1 MRLQTQSINLFTI
14 FKLLFHK
21 PILTMLYTS
30 KILSVFLLLFYSA
43 LTLAQDA
50 QQAITIEK
58 ILALKSVSDVQISP
72 DGKWVAYTVSEND
85 LKKDKR
91 LKRVYII
98 PITGG
103 EAIAITGKE
112 YSASQPRWSADNKYL
127 SFLASKGENEKTQ
140 VWLSN
145 RLGGD
150 SEVLTKIPQGVNEHE
165 WSPTENKLLLVL
177 TDPKPEELTAD
188 KEDDKKVKPY
198 VIDRRQFKQDY
209 VGYLDR
215 YRNHVYTLTPGDS
228 LATQLTFGDFDDSAP
243 VWSPD
248 GKKIA
253 FVSNRTEDPDGNADT
268 NIWVVS
274 ASGQNSDKTL
284 VQVTTNPNKDDSP
297 TWSPDGKSI
306 AYRTVLNGKILWY
319 AGEKL
324 AISPAIGGKARVLT
338 ESLDRNI
345 SMPKFTA
352 DGTAVLFLLEENG
365 ASVLASVGLKGE
377 NLKRV
382 ISGNISVGNYA
393 LKGETIVPLLGKVDL
408 SNNLYTYEKNKLKE
422 LTTVNDALLAS
433 TKKPIIEKINYNST
447 DGTPIEGF
455 VVKPIDFD
463 ASKKY
468 PTILWIH
475 GGPTAQYDFSFDTEP
490 QLFAA
495 QGYVVLLIN
504 PRGSTGYG
512 EAFCKAIFADWG
524 NLDYQDVMSGVDY
537 AITQGYAD
545 PDLLTVGGWSYGG
558 ILTNYVI
565 TKTNRF
571 KAALSGASEALYRA
585 NYGHDHYQLTW
596 EQELGLPWENK
607 DAWERISPY
616 NDVAKILTPTLWM
629 GGSDDWNVPI
639 LNSEQMYMAMKRLGR
654 ETQLIV
660 YPGEHHGIQRPSFQ
674 KDRFERYLAWMKKYV
689 K

>member
-1 MRLQTQSINLFTI
+1 MFIEPKTLLIFLCFLSSLVIN
-14 FKLLFHK
+14 
-21 PILTMLYTS
+21 
-30 KILSVFLLLFYSA
+30 
-43 LTLAQDA
+43 AQNT
-50 QQAITIEK
+50 QQAITIDNL
-58 ILALKSVSDVQISP
+58 LALKKVSDVQISP
-72 DGKWVAYTVSEND
+72 DGKWVAYTVLEND
-85 LKKDKR
+85 LKKDKT
-91 LKRVYII
+91 LKRVYK
-98 PITGG
+98 
-103 EAIAITGKE
+103 IAITGGDPIAISGRE
-112 YSASQPRWSADNKYL
+112 FSASQPKWSSDNKYL
-127 SFLASKGENEKTQ
+127 SFLASKGEDEKTQ
-140 VWLSN
+140 VWISN

-150 SEVLTKIPQGVNEHE
+150 AEVLTKIPQGVNEHI

-177 TDPKPEELTAD
+177 TDPKPEELTLS
-188 KEDDKKVKPY
+188 KEDDKKAKPY

-215 YRNHVYTLTPGDS
+215 YRNHIYTLTPGDS
-228 LATQLTFGDFDDSAP
+228 MATQFTFGDFDDSDPA
-243 VWSPD
+243 WSPD

-253 FVSNRTEDPDGNADT
+253 FVSNRTEDPDSNADT

-274 ASGQNSDKTL
+274 VDSKKTDTTL
-284 VQVTTNPNKDDSP
+284 VQVTTNQNQDDSP
-297 TWSPDGKSI
+297 TWSPNGKNI
-306 AYRTVLNGKILWY
+306 AYKTVLNGKLLWY

-324 AISPAIGGKARVLT
+324 AISASSGGQASILT
-338 ESLDRNI
+338 ETLDRNI
-345 SMPKFTA
+345 SAPKFST
-352 DGTAVLFLLEENG
+352 DGKTILFLLEENG
-365 ASVLASVGLKGE
+365 TSVLASIDTKGK
-377 NLKRV
+377 NFKR
-382 ISGNISVGNYA
+382 IIAGNISISGYDIQA
-393 LKGETIVPLLGKVDL
+393 ETIVPILGTE
-408 SNNLYTYEKNKLKE
+408 NRPYNLYTFEKDKLKE
-422 LTTVNDALLAS
+422 LTSVNDVLLAGI
-433 TKKPIIEKINYNST
+433 KKPIIEKINFKST

-455 VVKPIDFD
+455 VVKPIDFVT
-463 ASKKY
+463 SKKY

-475 GGPTAQYDFSFDTEP
+475 GGPTAQYDFSFDLES

-495 QGYVVLLIN
+495 NGYVVLLIN

-512 EAFCKAIFADWG
+512 EDFCKAIFADWG
-524 NLDYQDVMSGVDY
+524 QLDFQDVMSGVDY
-537 AITQGYAD
+537 AIAQGYAD
-545 PDLLTVGGWSYGG
+545 LNQLSVGGWSYGG

-607 DAWERISPY
+607 EAWERISPY
-616 NDVAKILTPTLWM
+616 NDVAKIVTPTLWM

-660 YPGEHHGIQRPSFQ
+660 YPGEHHGIRRPSFQ

>member
-1 MRLQTQSINLFTI
+1 MFFEPKTLLIFLCFVSSLFIN
-14 FKLLFHK
+14 
-21 PILTMLYTS
+21 
-30 KILSVFLLLFYSA
+30 
-43 LTLAQDA
+43 AQNT
-50 QQAITIEK
+50 QQAITIDNL
-58 ILALKSVSDVQISP
+58 LALNKVSDVQISP
-72 DGKWVAYTVSEND
+72 DGKWVAYTVLEND
-85 LKKDKR
+85 IKKDKS
-91 LKRVYII
+91 LKRLYK
-98 PITGG
+98 
-103 EAIAITGKE
+103 IAITGGDPIAITGRE
-112 YSASQPRWSADNKYL
+112 FSASQPQWSSDNKYL
-127 SFLASKGENEKTQ
+127 SFLASKGEDEKTQ
-140 VWLSN
+140 VWISN

-150 SEVLTKIPQGVNEHE
+150 AEVLTKIPQGVNEHI

-177 TDPKPEELTAD
+177 TDPKPEELTLT
-188 KEDDKKVKPY
+188 KEDDKKAKPY

-215 YRNHVYTLTPGDS
+215 YRNHIYTFTPGDS
-228 LATQLTFGDFDDSAP
+228 MATQFTFGDFDDSDPA
-243 VWSPD
+243 WSPD

-253 FVSNRTEDPDGNADT
+253 FVSNRTEDPDSNADT

-274 ASGQNSDKTL
+274 VDSKKTDTTL
-284 VQVTTNPNKDDSP
+284 VQVTTNQNQDDSP
-297 TWSPDGKSI
+297 TWSPNGKHIAYKTVLDGK
-306 AYRTVLNGKILWY
+306 LLWY

-324 AISPAIGGKARVLT
+324 AISASSGGQASILT
-338 ESLDRNI
+338 ETLDRNI
-345 SMPKFTA
+345 SAPKFST
-352 DGTAVLFLLEENG
+352 DGKTILFLLEENG
-365 ASVLASVGLKGE
+365 TSVLASIDTKGK
-377 NLKRV
+377 NFKR
-382 ISGNISVGNYA
+382 IIAGNISISGYDIQA
-393 LKGETIVPLLGKVDL
+393 ETIVPILGTENRP
-408 SNNLYTYEKNKLKE
+408 NNLYTFEKNKLKE
-422 LTTVNDALLAS
+422 LTFVNDLLLAGI
-433 TKKPIIEKINYNST
+433 KKPIIEKINFKST

-463 ASKKY
+463 TSKKY

-475 GGPTAQYDFSFDTEP
+475 GGPTAQYDFSFDPES

-495 QGYVVLLIN
+495 NGYVVLLIN

-512 EAFCKAIFADWG
+512 EDFCKAIFADWG
-524 NLDYQDVMSGVDY
+524 QLDFQDVMSGVDY
-537 AITQGYAD
+537 AIAQGYAD
-545 PDLLTVGGWSYGG
+545 LNQLSVGGWSYGG

-607 DAWERISPY
+607 EAWERISPY
-616 NDVAKILTPTLWM
+616 NDVDKIVTPTLWM

-660 YPGEHHGIQRPSFQ
+660 YPGEHHGIRRPSFQ

>member
-1 MRLQTQSINLFTI
+1 MFFEPKTLLIFLCFVSSLFIN
-14 FKLLFHK
+14 
-21 PILTMLYTS
+21 
-30 KILSVFLLLFYSA
+30 
-43 LTLAQDA
+43 AQNT
-50 QQAITIEK
+50 QQAITIDNL
-58 ILALKSVSDVQISP
+58 LALKKVSDVQISP
-72 DGKWVAYTVSEND
+72 DGKWVAYTVLEND
-85 LKKDKR
+85 IKKDKS
-91 LKRVYII
+91 LKRLYK
-98 PITGG
+98 
-103 EAIAITGKE
+103 IAITGGDPIAITGRE
-112 YSASQPRWSADNKYL
+112 FSASQPQWSSDNKYL
-127 SFLASKGENEKTQ
+127 SFLASKGEDEKTQ
-140 VWLSN
+140 VWISN

-150 SEVLTKIPQGVNEHE
+150 AEVLTKIPQGVNEHI

-177 TDPKPEELTAD
+177 TDPKPEELTLT
-188 KEDDKKVKPY
+188 KEDDKKAKPY

-209 VGYLDR
+209 VGYLDQ
-215 YRNHVYTLTPGDS
+215 YRNHIYTFTPGDS
-228 LATQLTFGDFDDSAP
+228 MATQFTFGDFDDSDPA
-243 VWSPD
+243 WSPD

-253 FVSNRTEDPDGNADT
+253 FVSNRTEDPDSNADT

-274 ASGQNSDKTL
+274 VDSKKTDTTL
-284 VQVTTNPNKDDSP
+284 VQVTTNQNQDDSP
-297 TWSPDGKSI
+297 TWSPNGKHIAYKTVLDGK
-306 AYRTVLNGKILWY
+306 LLWY

-324 AISPAIGGKARVLT
+324 AISASSGGQASILT
-338 ESLDRNI
+338 ETLDRNI
-345 SMPKFTA
+345 SAPKFST
-352 DGTAVLFLLEENG
+352 DGKTILFLLEENG
-365 ASVLASVGLKGE
+365 TSVLASIDTKGK
-377 NLKRV
+377 NFKR
-382 ISGNISVGNYA
+382 IIAGNISISGYDIQA
-393 LKGETIVPLLGKVDL
+393 ETIVPILGTENRP
-408 SNNLYTYEKNKLKE
+408 NNLYTFEKNKLKE
-422 LTTVNDALLAS
+422 LTFVNDLLLAGI
-433 TKKPIIEKINYNST
+433 KKPIIEKINFKST

-463 ASKKY
+463 TSKKY

-475 GGPTAQYDFSFDTEP
+475 GGPTAQYDFSFDPES

-495 QGYVVLLIN
+495 NGYVVLLIN

-512 EAFCKAIFADWG
+512 EDFCKAIFADWG
-524 NLDYQDVMSGVDY
+524 QLDFQDVMSGVDY
-537 AITQGYAD
+537 AIAQGYAD
-545 PDLLTVGGWSYGG
+545 LNQLSVGGWSYGG

-607 DAWERISPY
+607 EAWERISPY
-616 NDVAKILTPTLWM
+616 NDVAKIVTPTLWM

-660 YPGEHHGIQRPSFQ
+660 YPGEHHGIRRPSFQ

>member
-1 MRLQTQSINLFTI
+1 MFIQPKTLLIFLCFLSSLIIN
-14 FKLLFHK
+14 
-21 PILTMLYTS
+21 
-30 KILSVFLLLFYSA
+30 
-43 LTLAQDA
+43 AQNT
-50 QQAITIEK
+50 QQAITIDNL
-58 ILALKSVSDVQISP
+58 LALKKVSDVQISP
-72 DGKWVAYTVSEND
+72 DGKWVAYTVLEND
-85 LKKDKR
+85 LKKDKS
-91 LKRVYII
+91 LKRVYKIAI
-98 PITGG
+98 AGG
-103 EAIAITGKE
+103 DPIAITGRE
-112 YSASQPRWSADNKYL
+112 FSASQPQWSSDNKYL
-127 SFLASKGENEKTQ
+127 SFLASKGEDEKIQ
-140 VWLSN
+140 VWISN

-150 SEVLTKIPQGVNEHE
+150 AEVLTKIPQGVNEHI

-177 TDPKPEELTAD
+177 TDPKPEELTLS
-188 KEDDKKVKPY
+188 KEDDKKAKPY

-215 YRNHVYTLTPGDS
+215 YRNHIYTLTPGDS
-228 LATQLTFGDFDDSAP
+228 MATQFTFGDFDDSDPA
-243 VWSPD
+243 WSPD

-253 FVSNRTEDPDGNADT
+253 FVSNRTEDPDSNADT

-274 ASGQNSDKTL
+274 VDSKKTDTTL
-284 VQVTTNPNKDDSP
+284 VQVTTNQNQDDSP
-297 TWSPDGKSI
+297 TWSPNGKHI
-306 AYRTVLNGKILWY
+306 AYKTVLNGKLLWY

-324 AISPAIGGKARVLT
+324 AISASSGGQASILT
-338 ESLDRNI
+338 ETLDRNI
-345 SMPKFTA
+345 SAPKFST
-352 DGTAVLFLLEENG
+352 DGKAILFLLEENG
-365 ASVLASVGLKGE
+365 TSVLASIDTKGK
-377 NLKRV
+377 NFKR
-382 ISGNISVGNYA
+382 IIAGNISISGYDIQA
-393 LKGETIVPLLGKVDL
+393 ETIAPILGTE
-408 SNNLYTYEKNKLKE
+408 NRPYNLYTFEKDKLKE
-422 LTTVNDALLAS
+422 LTSVNDVLLAGI
-433 TKKPIIEKINYNST
+433 KKPIIEKINFKST

-463 ASKKY
+463 TSIKY

-475 GGPTAQYDFSFDTEP
+475 GGPTAQYDFSFDPES

-495 QGYVVLLIN
+495 NGYVVLLIN

-512 EAFCKAIFADWG
+512 EDFCKAIFADWG
-524 NLDYQDVMSGVDY
+524 QLDFQDVMSGVDY
-537 AITQGYAD
+537 AIAQGYAD
-545 PDLLTVGGWSYGG
+545 LNQLSVGGWSYGG

-607 DAWERISPY
+607 EAWERISPY

-660 YPGEHHGIQRPSFQ
+660 YPGEHHGIRRPSFQ

>member
-1 MRLQTQSINLFTI
+1 MFIQPKTLLIFLCFLSSLIIN
-14 FKLLFHK
+14 
-21 PILTMLYTS
+21 
-30 KILSVFLLLFYSA
+30 
-43 LTLAQDA
+43 AQNT
-50 QQAITIEK
+50 QQAITIDNL
-58 ILALKSVSDVQISP
+58 LALKKVSDVQISP
-72 DGKWVAYTVSEND
+72 DGKWVAYTVLEND
-85 LKKDKR
+85 LKKDKS
-91 LKRVYII
+91 LKRVYKIAI
-98 PITGG
+98 AGG
-103 EAIAITGKE
+103 DPIAITGRE
-112 YSASQPRWSADNKYL
+112 FSASQPQWSSDNKYL
-127 SFLASKGENEKTQ
+127 SFLASKGEDEKTQ
-140 VWLSN
+140 VWISN

-150 SEVLTKIPQGVNEHE
+150 AEVLTKIPQGVNEHI

-177 TDPKPEELTAD
+177 TDPKPEELTLS
-188 KEDDKKVKPY
+188 KEDDKKAKPY

-215 YRNHVYTLTPGDS
+215 YRNHIYTLTPGDS
-228 LATQLTFGDFDDSAP
+228 MATQFTFGDFDDSDPA
-243 VWSPD
+243 WSPD

-253 FVSNRTEDPDGNADT
+253 FVRNRTEDPDSNADT

-274 ASGQNSDKTL
+274 VDSKKTDTTL
-284 VQVTTNPNKDDSP
+284 VQVTTNQNQDDSP
-297 TWSPDGKSI
+297 TWSPNGKHI
-306 AYRTVLNGKILWY
+306 AYKTVLNGKLLWY

-324 AISPAIGGKARVLT
+324 AISASSGGQASILT
-338 ESLDRNI
+338 ETLDRNI
-345 SMPKFTA
+345 SAPKFST
-352 DGTAVLFLLEENG
+352 DGKAILFLLEENG
-365 ASVLASVGLKGE
+365 TSVLASIDTKGK
-377 NLKRV
+377 NFKR
-382 ISGNISVGNYA
+382 IIAGNISISGYDIQA
-393 LKGETIVPLLGKVDL
+393 ETIAPILGTE
-408 SNNLYTYEKNKLKE
+408 NRPYNLYTFEKDKLKE
-422 LTTVNDALLAS
+422 LTSVNDVLLAGI
-433 TKKPIIEKINYNST
+433 KKPIIEKINFKST

-463 ASKKY
+463 TSIKY

-475 GGPTAQYDFSFDTEP
+475 GGPTAQYDFSFDPES

-495 QGYVVLLIN
+495 NGYVVLLIN

-512 EAFCKAIFADWG
+512 EDFCKAIFADWG
-524 NLDYQDVMSGVDY
+524 QLDFQDVMSGVDY
-537 AITQGYAD
+537 AIAQGYAD
-545 PDLLTVGGWSYGG
+545 LNQLSVGGWSYGG

-607 DAWERISPY
+607 EAWERISPY

-660 YPGEHHGIQRPSFQ
+660 YPGEHHGIRRPSFQ

>member
-1 MRLQTQSINLFTI
+1 MLFQPKNLFVLFI
-14 FKLLFHK
+14 FICSLG
-21 PILTMLYTS
+21 LY
-30 KILSVFLLLFYSA
+30 
-43 LTLAQDA
+43 AQETKKA
-50 QQAITIEK
+50 WTIEK
-58 ILALKSVSDVQISP
+58 ILQLKSVSEVQISP
-72 DGKWVAYTVSEND
+72 DAKWVAYTVSEMD
-85 LKKDKR
+85 LKKDKSI
-91 LKRVYII
+91 KRVYII

-103 EAIAITGKE
+103 EPIAMTGKNH
-112 YSASQPRWSADNKYL
+112 SASQPRWSSDNKYL
-127 SFLASKGENEKTQ
+127 SFLSSRDEDENTQ
-140 VWLSN
+140 IWLSN

-150 SEVLTKIPQGVNEHE
+150 AEVLTKIPQGVGDHE

-177 TDPKPEELTAD
+177 TDPKPEELTSD

-215 YRNHVYTLTPGDS
+215 YRDHIYLLTPGDS
-228 LATQLTFGDFDDSAP
+228 IATQLTFGDFDDSDP

-274 ASGQNSDKTL
+274 ADVKNNDKTL
-284 VQVTTNPNKDDSP
+284 VQVTTNPIKDDSP
-297 TWSPDGKSI
+297 TWSPDGKFI
-306 AYRTVLNGKILWY
+306 AYRTALNAKILWY

-324 AISPAIGGKARVLT
+324 AISPATGGQAIVLT

-345 SMPKFTA
+345 SQPNFSK
-352 DGTAVLFLLEENG
+352 DGKSILFLLEENG
-365 ASVLASVGLKGE
+365 TSVLASVDTKGK
-377 NLKRV
+377 NLKRL
-382 ISGNISVGNYA
+382 IAGNISISDYDLSGQ
-393 LKGETIVPLLGKVDL
+393 TIVPLLG
-408 SNNLYTYEKNKLKE
+408 SENRPNNLFTFEKNVLKE
-422 LTTVNDALLAS
+422 LTKINDALLADI
-433 TKKPIIEKINYNST
+433 KKPVIEKINFKSM
-447 DGTPIEGF
+447 DGTPVEGF

-475 GGPTAQYDFSFDTEP
+475 GGPTAQYDFSFDSEP

-495 QGYVVLLIN
+495 NGYVVLLIN

-512 EAFCKAIFADWG
+512 EDFCKALFADWG
-524 NLDYQDVMSGVDY
+524 NLDYQDVMSAVDY
-537 AITQGYAD
+537 AVDQGYTN
-545 PDLLTVGGWSYGG
+545 PDQLVVGGWSYGG

-571 KAALSGASEALYRA
+571 KAAMSGASEALYRA

-607 DAWERISPY
+607 EAWERISPY
-616 NDVAKILTPTLWM
+616 NDVAKIVTPTLWM

-660 YPGEHHGIQRPSFQ
+660 YPGEHHGIRRPSFQ
-674 KDRFERYLAWMKKYV
+674 KDRLERYLEWMQKYL

>member
-1 MRLQTQSINLFTI
+1 MHIQVKKISLLLLFLWSINL
-14 FKLLFHK
+14 
-21 PILTMLYTS
+21 
-30 KILSVFLLLFYSA
+30 
-43 LTLAQDA
+43 LAQNN

-58 ILALKSVSDVQISP
+58 ILSLKSVSDVQISP

-85 LKKDKR
+85 LKKDKGLR
-91 LKRVYII
+91 RVYKI

-103 EAIAITGKE
+103 EPIAVTSKE
-112 YSASQPRWSADNKYL
+112 YSASQPRWSTDNKYL
-127 SFLASKGENEKTQ
+127 SFLASKGDDEKTQ

-215 YRNHVYTLTPGDS
+215 YRNHIYTLIPGDS
-228 LATQLTFGDFDDSAP
+228 LARQLTFGDFDDSDP

-253 FVSNRTEDPDGNADT
+253 FVSNRTEDPDSNADT

-274 ASGQNSDKTL
+274 VSDSAEKQPL

-297 TWSPDGKSI
+297 TWSLDGKSI
-306 AYRTVLNGKILWY
+306 AYKTVLNGKLLWY

-324 AISPAIGGKARVLT
+324 AISPSVGGQASVLT

-345 SMPKFTA
+345 SMPKFSK
-352 DGTAVLFLLEENG
+352 DGKSILFLLEENG
-365 ASVLASVGLKGE
+365 ASVLASVDPKGK

-382 ISGNISVGNYA
+382 ISGNISVANYA
-393 LKGETIVPLLGKVDL
+393 LHGETIIPLLGKVDRP
-408 SNNLYTYEKNKLKE
+408 NNLYIFEKNELKE
-422 LTTVNDALLAS
+422 LTTVNDELLAT
-433 TKKPIIEKINYNST
+433 TKKPIIEKINFKST
-447 DGTPIEGF
+447 DGTPIDGF

-495 QGYVVLLIN
+495 NGYVVLLIN

-512 EAFCKAIFADWG
+512 EDFCKAIFADWG
-524 NLDYQDVMSGVDY
+524 NLDYQDVMSAIDY
-537 AITQGYAD
+537 AIAEGYAD
-545 PDLLTVGGWSYGG
+545 PNLLTVGGWSYGG

-571 KAALSGASEALYRA
+571 KAAMSGASEALYRA

-607 DAWERISPY
+607 EAWERISPY
-616 NDVAKILTPTLWM
+616 NDVAKIVTPTLWM

-660 YPGEHHGIQRPSFQ
+660 YPGEHHGIRRPSFQ
-674 KDRFERYLAWMKKYV
+674 KDRLERYLAWMKKYV

>member
-1 MRLQTQSINLFTI
+1 MFFKPKTLLIFLSFASSLLIN
-14 FKLLFHK
+14 
-21 PILTMLYTS
+21 
-30 KILSVFLLLFYSA
+30 
-43 LTLAQDA
+43 AQNT
-50 QQAITIEK
+50 QQAITIDDL
-58 ILALKSVSDVQISP
+58 LALKKVSDVQISP
-72 DGKWVAYTVSEND
+72 DGKWVAYTVLEND
-85 LKKDKR
+85 IKKDKS
-91 LKRVYII
+91 LKRLYK
-98 PITGG
+98 
-103 EAIAITGKE
+103 IAITGGDPIAITGRE
-112 YSASQPRWSADNKYL
+112 FSASQPQWSSDNKYL
-127 SFLASKGENEKTQ
+127 SFLASKGEDEKTQ
-140 VWLSN
+140 VWISN

-150 SEVLTKIPQGVNEHE
+150 AEVLTKIPQGVNKHI

-177 TDPKPEELTAD
+177 TDPKPEELTLS
-188 KEDDKKVKPY
+188 KEDDKKAKPY

-215 YRNHVYTLTPGDS
+215 YRNHIYTFTPGDS
-228 LATQLTFGDFDDSAP
+228 IATQFTFGDFDDSDP

-253 FVSNRTEDPDGNADT
+253 FVSNRTEDTDSNADT

-274 ASGQNSDKTL
+274 VDSKKTDTTL
-284 VQVTTNPNKDDSP
+284 VQVTTNQNQDDSP
-297 TWSPDGKSI
+297 TWSPNGKYI
-306 AYRTVLNGKILWY
+306 AYKTVLNGKLLWY

-324 AISPAIGGKARVLT
+324 AISSSSGGQASILT
-338 ESLDRNI
+338 ENLDRNI
-345 SMPKFTA
+345 SAPKFST
-352 DGTAVLFLLEENG
+352 DGKTILFLLEENG
-365 ASVLASVGLKGE
+365 TSVLASIDTKGK
-377 NLKRV
+377 NFKR
-382 ISGNISVGNYA
+382 IIAGNISISGYDIQA
-393 LKGETIVPLLGKVDL
+393 ETIVPILGTENRP
-408 SNNLYTYEKNKLKE
+408 NNLYTFEKNKLKE
-422 LTTVNDALLAS
+422 LTFVNDVLLAGI
-433 TKKPIIEKINYNST
+433 KKPIIEKINFKST

-463 ASKKY
+463 TSKKY

-475 GGPTAQYDFSFDTEP
+475 GGPTSQYDFTFDPES

-495 QGYVVLLIN
+495 NGYVVLLIN

-512 EAFCKAIFADWG
+512 EDFCKAIFADWG
-524 NLDYQDVMSGVDY
+524 QLDFQDVMSGVDY
-537 AITQGYAD
+537 AIAQGYAD
-545 PDLLTVGGWSYGG
+545 LNQLSVGGWSYGG

-565 TKTNRF
+565 TKTNIF

-607 DAWERISPY
+607 EAWERISPY
-616 NDVAKILTPTLWM
+616 NDVDKILTPTLWM

>member
-1 MRLQTQSINLFTI
+1 MFIQPKTLLIFLCFLSSLIIN
-14 FKLLFHK
+14 
-21 PILTMLYTS
+21 
-30 KILSVFLLLFYSA
+30 
-43 LTLAQDA
+43 AQNT
-50 QQAITIEK
+50 QQAITIDNL
-58 ILALKSVSDVQISP
+58 LALKKVSDVQISP
-72 DGKWVAYTVSEND
+72 DGKWVAYTVLEND
-85 LKKDKR
+85 LKKDKS
-91 LKRVYII
+91 LKRVYKIAI
-98 PITGG
+98 AGG
-103 EAIAITGKE
+103 DPIAITGRE
-112 YSASQPRWSADNKYL
+112 FSASQPQWSSDNKYL
-127 SFLASKGENEKTQ
+127 SFLASKGEDEKIQ
-140 VWLSN
+140 VWISN

-150 SEVLTKIPQGVNEHE
+150 AEVLTKIPQGVNEHI

-177 TDPKPEELTAD
+177 TDPKPEELTLS
-188 KEDDKKVKPY
+188 KEDDKKAKPY

-215 YRNHVYTLTPGDS
+215 YRNHIYTLTPGDS
-228 LATQLTFGDFDDSAP
+228 MATQFTFGDFDDSDPA
-243 VWSPD
+243 WSPD

-253 FVSNRTEDPDGNADT
+253 FVSNRTEDPDSNADT

-274 ASGQNSDKTL
+274 VDSKKTDTTL
-284 VQVTTNPNKDDSP
+284 VQVTTNQNQDDSP
-297 TWSPDGKSI
+297 TWSPNGKHI
-306 AYRTVLNGKILWY
+306 AYKTVLNGKLLWY

-324 AISPAIGGKARVLT
+324 AISASSGGQASILT
-338 ESLDRNI
+338 ETLDRNI
-345 SMPKFTA
+345 SAPKFST
-352 DGTAVLFLLEENG
+352 DGKAILFLLEENG
-365 ASVLASVGLKGE
+365 TSVLASIDTKGK
-377 NLKRV
+377 NFKR
-382 ISGNISVGNYA
+382 IIAGNISISGYDIQA
-393 LKGETIVPLLGKVDL
+393 ETIVPILGTE
-408 SNNLYTYEKNKLKE
+408 NRPYNLYTFEKDKLKE
-422 LTTVNDALLAS
+422 LTSVNDVLLAGI
-433 TKKPIIEKINYNST
+433 KKPIIEKINFKST

-463 ASKKY
+463 TSIKY

-475 GGPTAQYDFSFDTEP
+475 GGPTAQYDFSFDPES

-495 QGYVVLLIN
+495 NGYVVLLIN

-512 EAFCKAIFADWG
+512 EDFCKAIFADWG
-524 NLDYQDVMSGVDY
+524 QLDFQDVMSGVDY
-537 AITQGYAD
+537 AIAQGYAD
-545 PDLLTVGGWSYGG
+545 LNQLSVGGWSYGG

-607 DAWERISPY
+607 EAWERISPY

-660 YPGEHHGIQRPSFQ
+660 YPGEHHGIRRPSFQ